1 MRKTE
6 EDGSGMWNVSGD
18 GAGRRGGEGRA
29 SRLAGDACRTSAPD
43 YIRTDSTEM
52 YLRRC
57 ARARSDVRV
66 RGCRIHVPL

>member
-6 EDGSGMWNVSGD
+6 EDGSGMWNVSGG
-18 GAGRRGGEGRA
+18 GAGGREGGMSKPA
-29 SRLAGDACRTSAPD
+29 LTGDARRTSAPD

-66 RGCRIHVPL
+66 RGCRIHVPV